1 MEPDYKQLLNPAQL
15 EAVEYFD
22 GPLLIIAGAGSGKT
36 RVLTYKI
43 AYLLQNGFK
52 PWNILALTFTN
63 KAAREMNE
71 RIDRIVENGITG
83 KMWSGT
89 FHAIFARILRREAPR
104 LGYTRDYI
112 IYDESDSQTLVKHI
126 VKELGLDDKI
136 YKASKVLH
144 RISDAKNR
152 LMLPDAYADDR
163 FAAEQNARD
172 NMKNMPQVYKLYAA
186 RCKQMNVM
194 DFDDL
199 LLNTYL
205 LLRDFPEVCQF
216 YSERFRYILV
226 DEYQDTNYAQH
237 QIIRLLTQLHHNV
250 CVVGDDAQ
258 SIYSFRGANID
269 NILGFQKQYPELKTI
284 KLERNYRS
292 TQNIVNAANSVI
304 SNNRRQIQKTVY
316 SENAEGNRLK
326 ILSSYSDK
334 EEAMKVAKMIQNEC
348 YYDHVSPE
356 EIAVLYRTNAQSR
369 VLEEAMRDMHIPY
382 RVYGNVSFFQRKEI
396 KDMIAYFRLVVNPA
410 DDEAF
415 RRVVNYPARGI
426 GNTTMTKLVEAAVVK
441 GVSLLDVA
449 ERPADF
455 DVQISAA
462 TVTKLQKFH
471 NLITLY
477 RQQSLSGM
485 SAYELA
491 NEIFMGSGI
500 EQDLRSDFT
509 VENQSRLEN
518 IQELLNSIQSYQDE
532 QREERGA
539 EHITL
544 AEYLGQAVLQTDA
557 DQKEDDNIERV
568 TLMTVHA
575 AKGLEFHTVF
585 ITGMEDG
592 LFPTSNAMLNPREM
606 EEERRLFYVAITRAK
621 EKCIISHADSRY
633 RFGKPEFMSESPFIN
648 EIDSRFVERT
658 APKKP
663 ESSLSRL
670 LSNRLSSFTPE
681 KINYKNQNI
690 NTLFEREQTQ
700 KPMETKFAD
709 FRRLTPIEKPSTHT
723 STVSEITFKGLK
735 LRVGSRVRHDRF
747 GEGSIKRLEL
757 AGDSSKATI
766 VFDHTGEKTLL
777 LKFAQLELI

>member
-1 MEPDYKQLLNPAQL
+1 MNLDYRQELNPAQL

-43 AYLLQNGFK
+43 AYMLQNGFK

-71 RIDRIVENGITG
+71 RIDQLVEKDITS

-89 FHAIFARILRREAPR
+89 FHSIFARILRKEAPR
-104 LGYTRDYI
+104 LGYTRDFI
-112 IYDESDSQTLVKHI
+112 IYDDGDSQTLVKHI
-126 VKELGLDDKI
+126 IKELGLDDKV
-136 YKASKVLH
+136 YKPSKILG

-152 LMLPDAYADDR
+152 LMLPDAYENDGY
-163 FAAEQNARD
+163 AAEQNQRANIPHVPRI
-172 NMKNMPQVYKLYAA
+172 YKLYAA

-199 LLNTYL
+199 LLNMYL
-205 LLRDFPEVCQF
+205 ILRNFPEVCQF

-237 QIIRLLTQLHHNV
+237 QIICQLTQLHHNV

-269 NILGFQKQYPELKTI
+269 NILGFQKQYPELKI
-284 KLERNYRS
+284 VKLERNYRS

-304 SNNRRQIQKTVY
+304 AHNKRQIQKTIY
-316 SENAEGNRLK
+316 SENVEGKRLK

-334 EEAMKVAKMIQNEC
+334 EEAMKVAKMIQNAC
-348 YYDHVSPE
+348 RYDHVSPE
-356 EIAVLYRTNAQSR
+356 EVAVLYRTNAQSR
-369 VLEEAMRDMHIPY
+369 VLEESMRDMGIPY
-382 RVYGNVSFFQRKEI
+382 RVYGNLMFYQRKEI
-396 KDMIAYFRLVVNPA
+396 KDMLAYFRLVVNPA

-426 GNTTMTKLVEAAVVK
+426 GNTTLSKLIDAAVVK
-441 GVSLLDVA
+441 GVSMY
-449 ERPADF
+449 EISGHPSDF
-455 DVQISAA
+455 GVDISAA
-462 TVTKLQKFH
+462 TAKKLQQFH
-471 NLITLY
+471 DLIELY

-485 SAYELA
+485 NAYELA
-491 NEIFMGSGI
+491 CEIFYGSGI
-500 EQDLRSDFT
+500 AEDLKSDLSI
-509 VENQSRLEN
+509 ENQSRLEN
-518 IQELLNSIQSYQDE
+518 IQELLNSVQVYQDE
-532 QREERGA
+532 QREERGI
-539 EHITL
+539 ENITL

-557 DQKEDDNIERV
+557 DKKEDDNTERV

-592 LFPTSNAMLNPREM
+592 LFPTSNALLNPREM

-621 EKCIISHADSRY
+621 EQCILSHADNRY
-633 RFGKPEFMSESPFIN
+633 KFGKPEFMAPSPFLS
-648 EIDSRFVERT
+648 EIDSRFVEQG
-658 APKKP
+658 APAKP
-663 ESSLSRL
+663 ASSISRL
-670 LSNRLSSFTPE
+670 LSKPLPLFKKEN
-681 KINYKNQNI
+681 NNQNKFNI
-690 NTLFEREQTQ
+690 NALLDREQNK

-709 FRRLTPIEKPSTHT
+709 FRRLTPIEKSSSHT
-723 STVSEITFKGLK
+723 TAVSEITFKGLK

-766 VFDHTGEKTLL
+766 VFEHTGEKTLL